1 MRTTAVVK
9 NQEPQINSSKKS
21 CCLFVYSLLFMACCL
36 LPFTLT
42 AQDQKRPKIGV
53 VLSGGG
59 AKGLAHIGVLKVL
72 EEAGVKVDY
81 IGGTS
86 MGAIIGGLYASGY
99 SAHQLDSIFKVADPD
114 ALLQDYIPRTS
125 KSFFEKRNDEVY
137 AVALPFNNFKIGVP
151 AALSK
156 GMYNYN
162 MLSRLTHH
170 VRYVRNFD
178 ELSIP
183 FVCIATDIETGEE
196 VVLKNGVLPKAI
208 LASGAFPSLY
218 TPVEIDGRLLIDG
231 GVTNNYPI
239 EEVKKMGAD
248 IIIGV
253 DVQEGLKDRNN
264 LGGASGVLVQIT
276 NFDMIEKMNAK
287 RKATDIY
294 IKPDV
299 TGYSVISFDLGKEII
314 TKGEEAA
321 FASYELF
328 SKYGDGSKNGKHKIY
343 ATRLEDTLH
352 IDSVKVN
359 DLQDFTRP
367 YVLGKLRFKNNSNV
381 TFEKLSDGI
390 GNLSSTQNFSAI
402 TYYFQKKE
410 DKEEIVFDLKENPIK
425 RYLKFGLHYDGLY
438 KSAALVNVTQ
448 KRVFFKNDNV
458 SFDIILGDKFRYN
471 MNYYYDNG
479 FLWSFGVNSR
489 LNQFEK
495 DSYVDYQ
502 DGEALESLNV
512 HTIPLSY
519 FDITNQVFAQTVFAQ
534 KFLAGAG
541 GEWKYL
547 KIESDALENT
557 EPVIENSSYLSLYGY
572 MKFDSRDKNYFP
584 RSGFCFLGDFKS
596 FLYSSDYT
604 NSFEPF
610 SIAKGD
616 IAFVHTLFGRLVF
629 KIQSEGGFAIGKR
642 TVPFHDFVLG
652 GYGYNMVN
660 NFRHFYGYDFLSIY
674 GDSYVK
680 GEFGFD
686 YEFYKKNHFNFYA
699 NYANVGNAIFEDN
712 RWISHPKYS
721 GYAVGYGLET
731 LIGPIELKHTWS
743 PETKDHFTW
752 ISVGFWF

>member
-1 MRTTAVVK
+1 M
-9 NQEPQINSSKKS
+9 SY
-21 CCLFVYSLLFMACCL
+21 CLFVYALMLITCFLIPAVSK
-36 LPFTLT
+36 
-42 AQDQKRPKIGV
+42 AQDQKKPKIGV

-86 MGAIIGGLYASGY
+86 MGAIVGGLYASGY
-99 SAHQLDSIFKVADPD
+99 SAQQLDSIFRNIDAD

-125 KSFFEKRNDEVY
+125 KSFFEKRNDELY

-151 AALSK
+151 TALSK

-162 MLSRLTHH
+162 MLSRLTNH
-170 VRYVRNFD
+170 VRYVRDFNQ
-178 ELSIP
+178 LSIP
-183 FVCIATDIETGEE
+183 FVCIATDIETGQE
-196 VVLKNGVLPKAI
+196 VVIRNGVLPKAI

-253 DVQEGLKDRNN
+253 DVQDGLKDRNN

-299 TGYSVISFDLGKEII
+299 TGYSVISFDLGGEII

-321 FASYELF
+321 FSVYEALG
-328 SKYGDGSKNGKHKIY
+328 KYGEMPKKESEKIY
-343 ATRLEDTLH
+343 ATQLEDILS
-352 IDSVKVN
+352 IDSVRVN
-359 DLQDFTRP
+359 NLNDFTRP
-367 YVLGKLRFKNNSNV
+367 YVLGKLRFKNNSKI
-381 TFEKLSDGI
+381 TFQKLSDGI

-402 TYYFQKKE
+402 TYYFDKNNE
-410 DKEEIVFDLKENPIK
+410 GKEEIVMELKENPIK

-438 KSAALVNVTQ
+438 KSAALINVTQ
-448 KRVFFKNDNV
+448 KKVFFKNDNI
-458 SFDIILGDKFRYN
+458 SFDAILGDNFRYN
-471 MNYYYDNG
+471 LNYYYDSG
-479 FLWSFGVNSR
+479 FYWSFGVNSR
-489 LNQFEK
+489 LNQFEH
-495 DSYVDYQ
+495 DSYVDYSN
-502 DGEALESLNV
+502 GEALASLNV
-512 HTIPLSY
+512 HTINIS
-519 FDITNQVFAQTVFAQ
+519 FSDFTNQVFAQTVFAQ
-534 KFLAGAG
+534 KFLVGGG
-541 GEWKYL
+541 GEWKHL
-547 KIESDALENT
+547 KIDSEALENT
-557 EPVIENSSYLSLYGY
+557 DPVIENSSYMSIFGY
-572 MKFDSRDKNYFP
+572 MKFDSQDKKHFAT
-584 RSGFCFLGDFKS
+584 RGWHFFGDFKS

-604 NSFEPF
+604 NTFEPF

-616 IAFVHTLFGRLVF
+616 IEFVHTVFKRLVF
-629 KIQSEGGFAIGKR
+629 KVQSEGGFAIGER

-652 GYGYNMVN
+652 GYGYNTIN
-660 NFRHFYGYDFLSIY
+660 NFRHFYGYDYLSLA

-680 GEFGFD
+680 GEIGLD
-686 YEFYKKNHFNFYA
+686 YEFYRKNHFNFYA
-699 NYANVGNAIFEDN
+699 NFANIGNAIFEDN

-721 GYAVGYGLET
+721 GYALGYGLET